1 MVPYVCKILHI
12 HELVSKKD
20 IVIPNLTNIFIAYLG
35 SLNWRFFSLI
45 FPSEAEG
52 QPSGACAKCFYRD
65 WCKKNWTGLDLTIK
79 MDIFSIF
86 WLPLLLHSHIGTLIF
101 PGAYQNS
108 FLSLRVL
115 RNTLGSIGTPRT
127 QIQRFSKEPL
137 SVKWPL
143 APKPL
148 KRLLFFIKDGQ
159 F

>member
-1 MVPYVCKILHI
+1 MVSMNIEINLTLQVKASIQLIIHKILWVFLI
-12 HELVSKKD
+12 SLYG
-20 IVIPNLTNIFIAYLG
+20 IF
-35 SLNWRFFSLI
+35 
-45 FPSEAEG
+45 
-52 QPSGACAKCFYRD
+52 RD
-65 WCKKNWTGLDLTIK
+65 WCKKNWTGLDSTIK

>member
-1 MVPYVCKILHI
+1 MCKCLFAKSFPPPSLPVKVGIFAIAPCKFLAKI
-12 HELVSKKD
+12 WKT
-20 IVIPNLTNIFIAYLG
+20 PQNLEY
-35 SLNWRFFSLI
+35 
-45 FPSEAEG
+45 E
-52 QPSGACAKCFYRD
+52 KHRD
-65 WCKKNWTGLDLTIK
+65 WCKKNWTGLESTIK

-148 KRLLFFIKDGQ
+148 KRLLFFIKDGK